1 MTVTKTIFSG
11 VAVILIAGL
20 IMGSVDVYSSV
31 EANTMHRLESRED
44 EMLELLIEIKSN
56 QDFLIKKYYADMK
69 KPHSKGAFVLSLR

>member
-69 KPHSKGAFVLSLR
+69 KAP